1 MIISAEE
8 ATIIATLTGALLP
21 VLMFVYKIFKT
32 SRVYLS
38 EQEYIKKSIETIKA
52 EVTHNGGKSLKDTVS
67 QLKTTCDRIEVR
79 QKVLDQRSKAAL
91 HYTEQPLFET
101 DKSGKMIWANES
113 FREITKEYSNVTEGH
128 DWVSIIDERLRE
140 GFLTEFK
147 SCLKMSRK
155 VDVETLC
162 VNGAKIHFA
171 GYPYKT
177 NSRSHEGFLIHF
189 YKEN

>member
-1 MIISAEE
+1 MISAEQ

-21 VLMFVYKIFKT
+21 VLMFFYKIFKT
-32 SRVYLS
+32 SRVFLS
-38 EQEYIKKSIETIKA
+38 EQEGIKKSIETIKA
-52 EVTHNGGKSLKDTVS
+52 EVTHNSGKSLKDTVS
-67 QLKTTCDRIEVR
+67 QLKRMCERIEIS

-101 DKSGKMIWANES
+101 DKSGKIIWTNDS
-113 FREITKEYSNVTEGH
+113 FRDTTKDYSNVTEGH
-128 DWVSIIDERLRE
+128 DWVAIIDENLRE

-155 VDVETLC
+155 IDVETLC
-162 VNGAKIHFA
+162 VNGAKIHFV

-177 NSRSHEGFLIHF
+177 SSTSHEGFLIHF